1 MRVNKYDVDEK
12 NTKFSFKNYARG
24 LKYLKKYK
32 WRLLGLFI
40 IDTIV
45 MLAHLLI
52 TKQIQYIL
60 DNAVGT
66 SNYSVVINAIIF
78 MICLVAIHIG
88 FDLIEKRKMIKINQ
102 AIVIDIKVT
111 FGRSNADIVP
121 FQKASGDCK
130 ASSRHRRSKTLIKLH
145 VFGRAGEASGFPGRP
160 GVQGA
165 EPLAASLKQA
175 SNRAECLPVS

>member
-66 SNYSVVINAIIF
+66 SNYSVVINAIVLNCSYLA
-78 MICLVAIHIG
+78 MERMYKK
-88 FDLIEKRKMIKINQ
+88 EKILKIN
-102 AIVIDIKVT
+102 
-111 FGRSNADIVP
+111 
-121 FQKASGDCK
+121 
-130 ASSRHRRSKTLIKLH
+130 
-145 VFGRAGEASGFPGRP
+145 
-160 GVQGA
+160 
-165 EPLAASLKQA
+165 
-175 SNRAECLPVS
+175 